1 MRGGAPSCPGFW
13 PPVRD
18 TDGVQPEPP
27 AHAARPPGTRLR
39 TVGVLAG
46 VSAIGVAVAVAV
58 PSLGGDPAPAAG
70 TVVTARSLT
79 VTVPQNRVP
88 LSADELAALLR
99 APAQLGPLAAPARLS
114 SCLDGLG
121 YGSGTAVLGA
131 RPVEINGRPAVVLLL
146 PADDPAVVAAL
157 AVSSRCSAAD
167 TGLLAETTVGRVS
180 PP

>member
-1 MRGGAPSCPGFW
+1 
-13 PPVRD
+13 VRD

-27 AHAARPPGTRLR
+27 AHAARRPGTRLR
-39 TVGVLAG
+39 TAGVLAG
-46 VSAIGVAVAVAV
+46 VSAIAVAVAVAV
-58 PSLGGDPAPAAG
+58 PSLRGDPAPAAG

-88 LSADELAALLR
+88 LSEDELTALLR
-99 APAQLGPLAAPARLS
+99 SPAELGPLGAAARLS

-146 PADDPAVVAAL
+146 QADDPAAVAAL
-157 AVSSRCSAAD
+157 AVSPQCSAAD
-167 TGLLAETTVGRVS
+167 TGLIAETSVRRV
-180 PP
+180 PPS